1 MQETAMEAHGS
12 HKQTAGHKTEPQP
25 ATNHDKHG
33 SMPAMHYRNLGLM
46 LLLSFVAMYILVYAM
61 VDRFANV
68 YNSVNQAYMAGLMT
82 APMLVIELLVMRAMY
97 PDKKLNALLLGAGVA
112 SGVVCWVLI
121 RQQAAVGD
129 QQFLRSMIPHH
140 AGAVLMCEQNHLRD
154 PELQALCG
162 RILASQQAE
171 IELME
176 GKLE

>member
-1 MQETAMEAHGS
+1 MEAHAD
-12 HKQTAGHKTEPQP
+12 HKQTVGHKTEHKPG
-25 ATNHDKHG
+25 ADHAKHG
-33 SMPAMHYRNLGLM
+33 GTSPMHYRHLGVM
-46 LLLSFVAMYILVYAM
+46 LLLSFVAMYVLMYAM

-68 YNSVNQAYMAGLMT
+68 YNNINQAYMAGLMT

-112 SGVVCWVLI
+112 LGVVCWVLI

-140 AGAVLMCEQNHLRD
+140 AGAVLMCENNHLRD

-171 IELME
+171 IELMK
-176 GKLE
+176 GKLK

>member
-1 MQETAMEAHGS
+1 
-12 HKQTAGHKTEPQP
+12 
-25 ATNHDKHG
+25 
-33 SMPAMHYRNLGLM
+33 
-46 LLLSFVAMYILVYAM
+46 
-61 VDRFANV
+61 
-68 YNSVNQAYMAGLMT
+68 
-82 APMLVIELLVMRAMY
+82 
-97 PDKKLNALLLGAGVA
+97 
-112 SGVVCWVLI
+112 VLI

>member
-1 MQETAMEAHGS
+1 MEAHGS
-12 HKQTAGHKTEPQP
+12 HKQAAGHKTESQS
-25 ATNHDKHG
+25 TTGHDKHG
-33 SMPAMHYRNLGLM
+33 GKPAMHYRHLGLM
-46 LLLSFVAMYILVYAM
+46 VLLSFVAMYVLMYAM

-68 YNSVNQAYMAGLMT
+68 YNSINQAYMAGLMT

-97 PDKKLNALLLGAGVA
+97 PDKKLNAILLGLGVIL
-112 SGVVCWVLI
+112 GVVCWFGI

-171 IELME
+171 IELMK
-176 GKLE
+176 GKLQQGR